1 MYIQVDIDSY
11 HYLYVIIIIWLI
23 ITFEIFATKS
33 LQFINYLKGMVFSR
47 DLGTL
52 KLDPHNQAAFSLSFS
67 REIMYRIQCWVK
79 YLFIY

>member
-1 MYIQVDIDSY
+1 MQISLHNIHVYIGRYSH

-67 REIMYRIQCWVK
+67 REIMYRI
-79 YLFIY
+79 

>member
-1 MYIQVDIDSY
+1 MQISLHNIYVCIGRYSH
-11 HYLYVIIIIWLI
+11 HYLYVIIIIGLI

-67 REIMYRIQCWVK
+67 REIMYRI
-79 YLFIY
+79 

>member
-1 MYIQVDIDSY
+1 MQISLHNIYVYIGRYS
-11 HYLYVIIIIWLI
+11 HRYLYVIIIIWLI

-67 REIMYRIQCWVK
+67 REIMYRI
-79 YLFIY
+79 

>member
-1 MYIQVDIDSY
+1 MQISLHNIYVCIGRYS
-11 HYLYVIIIIWLI
+11 HRYLYVIIIIWLI

-67 REIMYRIQCWVK
+67 REIMYRI
-79 YLFIY
+79 